1 MIRRRVISV
10 LTFFESVLTRT
21 KKFKPDYRYTAN
33 FVDTWSIDE
42 IILLNISP
50 NRMNDKSFK
59 KIINKFAKNCF
70 VPLAAGGGIS
80 NVSDAMSI
88 IDSGAD
94 KVVLNSAIFKNHNI
108 ISEIS
113 KYLGS
118 QCCVVSLDFK
128 KIKNNY
134 YAFSDLGKVNTSYE
148 CVELVKKVE
157 KEGAGEIMINSIE
170 KDGSLEG

>member
-1 MIRRRVISV
+1 MVRRRVISV

-50 NRMNDKSFK
+50 NRAKDPGFK
-59 KIINKFAKNCF
+59 KIINKFAKSCF
-70 VPLAAGGGIS
+70 VPLAAGGGVNNLNDAIS
-80 NVSDAMSI
+80 M

-94 KVVLNSAIFKNHNI
+94 KVILNSAIFKDKNI
-108 ISEIS
+108 ITDIS

-118 QCCVVSLDFK
+118 QCCVVSLDCK
-128 KIKNNY
+128 KIR
-134 YAFSDLGKVNTSYE
+134 FFGKV
-148 CVELVKKVE
+148 
-157 KEGAGEIMINSIE
+157 AR
-170 KDGSLEG
+170 